1 VVVAVTFAPV
11 GSSFV
16 KGIDQSAIRAKFR
29 QVTVTDALDGSVLAS
44 KSY

>member
-16 KGIDQSAIRAKFR
+16 KGVDQSAIRAKFR
-29 QVTVTDALDGSVLAS
+29 QVTITDAADGSALAS
-44 KSY
+44 KTY